1 MTRYLVK
8 LFKNVIGENGHA
20 CEVCQGS
27 FEVSA
32 ADTHDAIER
41 GKRAF
46 CDHEQLADWSLHAD
60 RVSAVE
66 AEYPS

>member
-8 LFKNVIGENGHA
+8 FFKNVIGEHGHE
-20 CEVCQGS
+20 CEICQGA

-32 ADTHDAIER
+32 ASTNDAVEC

-46 CDHEQLADWSLHAD
+46 CKHEGLADWSLHAD
-60 RVSAVE
+60 RVSAAE
-66 AEYPS
+66 TEYPS

>member
-8 LFKNVIGENGHA
+8 FFKNVIGENGHEW
-20 CEVCQGS
+20 EVCQGS

-32 ADTHDAIER
+32 ASTRDAVER

-46 CDHEQLADWSLHAD
+46 CDHEQLTDWSLHAD
-60 RVSAVE
+60 RVSTAE